1 MFNLA
6 DACAP
11 HKRTGVAGNKVAL
24 GKSAFVRLQPA
35 TTSVS
40 EVIARGRAAGIRLTR
55 QLVSSVRMSQ
65 RWMGRRPRGARKTRS
80 SKTAPISRA
89 EFARRVAALTPAELE
104 VARFAS
110 VGLSNSDVART
121 RGSSVN
127 TVARQMVVILK
138 KLGIGSRRVLTA
150 RVWQELAA
158 GHRAA
163 LGVAKG
169 RGPVPAKVA
178 AAWSRL
184 TVRERQVLR
193 LVARDLTY
201 RVIARKLG
209 ISATTVSVSFQ
220 ATCERLGLGSRDA
233 SSRKG
238 RTKGRP

>member
-1 MFNLA
+1 M
-6 DACAP
+6 
-11 HKRTGVAGNKVAL
+11 AGKERAL
-24 GKSAFVRLQPA
+24 VKSAFIRSQPA
-35 TTSVS
+35 MRSVS
-40 EVIARGRAAGIRLTR
+40 DIIARGHAVGIRLTR

-65 RWMGRRPRGARKTRS
+65 RWMGKKPRAARRTRS
-80 SKTAPISRA
+80 SKKAPIRRA
-89 EFARRVAALTPAELE
+89 EFARRVAALTPAELD

-121 RGSSVN
+121 RGTSVN

-138 KLGIGSRRVLTA
+138 KLGIGSRRVLAA

-158 GHRAA
+158 GHRSP

-169 RGPVPAKVA
+169 RAPVPSKVA
-178 AAWSRL
+178 LAWRRL

-220 ATCERLGLGSRDA
+220 ATCKQLGPAAPSGAA
-233 SSRKG
+233 SPRQG
-238 RTKGRP
+238 RTKPRP